1 MVDLSMQSEL
11 RIEFNERKTVNSVLH
26 IVSKLKRRDFHKIF
40 KILYFAD
47 RDHLAKY
54 GRSITGDAYIAMVDG
69 PVPTKL
75 YDIFKSVRG
84 DGYFKDEGK
93 FSKYFSVENWDL
105 IKPNDQ
111 LNLKSLSQTDLMSLD
126 ANIEKYGEMSW
137 EEIREKSH
145 DYAWNNTALNRTISF
160 ENLITEAGEDESF
173 IDYAQQQAYLRNLV
187 K

>member
-1 MVDLSMQSEL
+1 
-11 RIEFNERKTVNSVLH
+11 
-26 IVSKLKRRDFHKIF
+26 
-40 KILYFAD
+40 
-47 RDHLAKY
+47 
-54 GRSITGDAYIAMVDG
+54 MVDG

-93 FSKYFSVENWDL
+93 FSKFFSVENWDL
-105 IKPNDQ
+105 IKANEQPNI
-111 LNLKSLSQTDLMSLD
+111 KALSKTDLTFLD
-126 ANIEKYGEMSW
+126 ANIEKYGEMAW

-173 IDYAQQQAYLRNLV
+173 IDYAQQQAYIKSLI

>member
-1 MVDLSMQSEL
+1 MQNEL
-11 RIEFNERKTVNSVLH
+11 RIEFNEKKTVNAVLY
-26 IVSKLKRRDFHKIF
+26 IVNKLTRKDFHKIF

-93 FSKYFSVENWDL
+93 FLKFFSVENWDL
-105 IKPNDQ
+105 IKTNEQ
-111 LNLKSLSQTDLMSLD
+111 ANVKTLSKTDLMFLD
-126 ANIEKYGEMSW
+126 SNIEKYGEMTW

-145 DYAWNNTALNRTISF
+145 DYAWSNTALNRTISF
-160 ENLITEAGEDESF
+160 ENLITEAGGDESF
-173 IDYAQQQAYLRNLV
+173 IDYAQQQAYIKSLV